1 MCTDLRVKTQTTP
14 IYEGCGMDFS
24 LAIIGYREGGHVD
37 LGLALRHVKLTLLGI
52 QKSDVTPEHRR

>member
-37 LGLALRHVKLTLLGI
+37 LGWPY
-52 QKSDVTPEHRR
+52 DM